1 MKKII
6 GIIQPFDIYQTFYV
20 YEDGNKLE
28 IIQTK
33 INDIPKTVLELSAV
47 YDVKQVNL
55 VGAVHFSKGL
65 EKKIKEE
72 ELNQYKKNDLII
84 ECI

>member
-47 YDVKQVNL
+47 YDVK
-55 VGAVHFSKGL
+55 
-65 EKKIKEE
+65 
-72 ELNQYKKNDLII
+72 
-84 ECI
+84 